1 MSIAF
6 RTPLK
11 RLTLLLMVLALAACG
26 DDHDHNHNHDHNGHA
41 DHGQHQDHDEHAG
54 HYHHDH
60 GDSPSIADRALGQQ
74 SSTEYSCPMHPQI
87 VRDEPGRCPI
97 CGMALVARERQA
109 GDEVTVRISGPVQQA
124 MNLRTETAQRNRLFR
139 RIDTVAR
146 IQQDES
152 TLIHIH
158 PRVEGWIGSLD
169 LKSAG
174 SPVRA
179 GERLFTLYS
188 PELVNIQEEF
198 LIALRSG
205 QNERIRATRQ
215 RLEVLGVQQRVIERI
230 ERDRSVITYL
240 PWYARRDGYVAEL
253 DVRDG
258 MFVAPGTEM
267 MIIADPGSVWLIAD
281 VLAGQI
287 DWLATG
293 QGVSIERSSRPGERL
308 RGEVEYIY
316 PELDPTTRSAQARIM
331 LDNPDGSLRPGDWAR
346 VSIFG
351 GPKEDLIIIPTEAI
365 IRTGS
370 EERVVIQ
377 DDEHNFSVRQ
387 IHAGLESGRYTE
399 ILHGLEEGERVV
411 VSGQFLIDSEANIRA
426 GHSRIGAGHDH

>member
-1 MSIAF
+1 MSKSALSI
-6 RTPLK
+6 
-11 RLTLLLMVLALAACG
+11 LLPMLLSILALAACAN
-26 DDHDHNHNHDHNGHA
+26 DHDHDHDHHGHE
-41 DHGQHQDHDEHAG
+41 DHAPHE
-54 HYHHDH
+54 HHDH
-60 GDSPSIADRALGQQ
+60 DHHDHHDHDHHHHDQQPGIADLALGREAG
-74 SSTEYSCPMHPQI
+74 SYYTCPMHPQI

-97 CGMALVARERQA
+97 CGMTLVEREREP
-109 GDEVTVRISGPVQQA
+109 GDDITIRVSGPVQQA
-124 MNLRTETAQRNRLFR
+124 MNLRTATVERNRLFR
-139 RIDTVAR
+139 RIDTVGR
-146 IQQDES
+146 IQEDES

-158 PRVEGWIGSLD
+158 PRVEGWIGRLD
-169 LKSAG
+169 IKSAG
-174 SPVRA
+174 SPVRE

-205 QNERIRATRQ
+205 HDERIRATRQ
-215 RLEVLGVQQRVIERI
+215 RLEVLGVQRRVIEQI

-240 PWYARRDGYVAEL
+240 PWYSRRDGYVAEL
-253 DVRDG
+253 NVREG
-258 MFVAPGTEM
+258 MFVSPGTEM
-267 MIIADPGSVWLIAD
+267 MVIADPGTVWLVAE

-293 QGVSIERSSRPGERL
+293 LGASIERVTRPGERL
-308 RGEVEYIY
+308 RGQVDYIY
-316 PELDPTTRSAQARIM
+316 PELDPVTRSARARII
-331 LDNPDGSLRPGDWAR
+331 LDNPDGSLRAGDWTR

-351 GPKEDLIIIPTEAI
+351 GPKEDLLIIPTEAI

-377 DDEHNFSVRQ
+377 DDDQSFSVRQ

-411 VSGQFLIDSEANIRA
+411 VSGQFLIDSEASIRA
-426 GHSRIGAGHDH
+426 GHGRLGGHHDH

>member
-1 MSIAF
+1 
-6 RTPLK
+6 
-11 RLTLLLMVLALAACG
+11 
-26 DDHDHNHNHDHNGHA
+26 
-41 DHGQHQDHDEHAG
+41 
-54 HYHHDH
+54 
-60 GDSPSIADRALGQQ
+60 
-74 SSTEYSCPMHPQI
+74 
-87 VRDEPGRCPI
+87 
-97 CGMALVARERQA
+97 
-109 GDEVTVRISGPVQQA
+109 
-124 MNLRTETAQRNRLFR
+124 
-139 RIDTVAR
+139 
-146 IQQDES
+146 
-152 TLIHIH
+152 
-158 PRVEGWIGSLD
+158 
-169 LKSAG
+169 
-174 SPVRA
+174 
-179 GERLFTLYS
+179 
-188 PELVNIQEEF
+188 
-198 LIALRSG
+198 
-205 QNERIRATRQ
+205 
-215 RLEVLGVQQRVIERI
+215 
-230 ERDRSVITYL
+230 VITYL

-253 DVRDG
+253 NVRDG

-293 QGVSIERSSRPGERL
+293 QESVSSAAPAPASACAA
-308 RGEVEYIY
+308 VEYIY
-316 PELDPTTRSAQARIM
+316 PELDPTTRGAQARIM

-351 GPKEDLIIIPTEAI
+351 GPKEDLIIVPTEAI

-426 GHSRIGAGHDH
+426 GHSRIGAGMIIEAVKGKRLKVKGVKETGRPNPFTSYLSPFTVRSAKRGAPHD